1 MSNSFFAHHVFVC
14 TNHRAMGNKR
24 GSCAAR
30 GSEELRAY
38 AKNRAKELG
47 LPETRVNMA
56 GCLDRC
62 ELGPVM
68 VIYPD
73 AAWYHIETTRDIDE
87 IFESHVLKGKPVERL
102 LLKNDQR
109 DLPGGPAPETCPV

>member
-1 MSNSFFAHHVFVC
+1 MSNFFAHHVFVC
-14 TNHRAMGNKR
+14 TNRRSNGHKR

-30 GSEELRAY
+30 GAEALREY
-38 AKNRAKELG
+38 AKHRAKELG
-47 LPETRVNMA
+47 LPGTRVNMA

-73 AAWYHIETTRDIDE
+73 GAWYHVETTRDIDE
-87 IFESHVLKGKPVERL
+87 IFESHILNGQPVERL

-109 DLPGGPAPETCPV
+109 DLPNGPVPESCPL